1 MITKITQ
8 GTISNKVMETNK
20 KTLVDINKEVPFKVP
35 ENYFSQFNESIMTKL
50 PEKEVKPIE
59 PVTLWDKSKTWIYM
73 AAMFFGLFFT
83 VKVLVTST
91 DTLNPTHNIAST
103 SIYQQDSWDD
113 VKISEE
119 EFFDY
124 LETQFVDENY
134 YDLVY
139 NQVYLNSL

>member
-1 MITKITQ
+1 
-8 GTISNKVMETNK
+8 METNK
-20 KTLVDINKEVPFKVP
+20 KTLVDINKEIPFKVP

-50 PEKEVKPIE
+50 PEKEVKQIE

>member
-50 PEKEVKPIE
+50 PEKEVKQIE

>member
-1 MITKITQ
+1 
-8 GTISNKVMETNK
+8 METNK
-20 KTLVDINKEVPFKVP
+20 KTLVDINKDIPFKVP
-35 ENYFSQFNESIMTKL
+35 ENYFSQFNESIMAKL
-50 PEKEVKPIE
+50 PEKEVKIVE
-59 PVTLWDKSKTWIYM
+59 PVTLWEKSKTWMYM

-83 VKVLVTST
+83 IKVLVTST
-91 DTLNPTHNIAST
+91 DTSNQTNNIAST
-103 SIYQQDSWDD
+103 TISQEDSWND

-124 LETQFVDENY
+124 IETQFVDENY